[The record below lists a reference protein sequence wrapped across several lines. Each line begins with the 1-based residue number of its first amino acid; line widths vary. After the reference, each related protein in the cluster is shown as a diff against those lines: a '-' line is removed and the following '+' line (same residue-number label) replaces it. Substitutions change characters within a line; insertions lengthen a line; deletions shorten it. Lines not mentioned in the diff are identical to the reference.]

1 MRSGTRSQWKSSSC
15 IATIIR
21 GIDAAILGE
30 YREVRVTSGHVNRL
44 IIEKYSDN
52 TDEYEDDD
60 DYDYNNNPTIS
71 VMATLPDYR
80 LSYNM
85 VANSYFGH
93 STGTSANIS

>member
-1 MRSGTRSQWKSSSC
+1 MLTRCK
-15 IATIIR
+15 
-21 GIDAAILGE
+21 
-30 YREVRVTSGHVNRL
+30 
-44 IIEKYSDN
+44 KYSDN

-60 DYDYNNNPTIS
+60 DDCDYNNNPTIS

-93 STGTSANIS
+93 STGTSANISLYRIHLLANDDIHCTSVMKMPHKCRQEAQLLQ